1 MTAIVA
7 VSRRSQKELIDSDL
21 LSALRDDFSA
31 RAASYDEFAEFP
43 HENFRR
49 LGELGLLALV
59 VPKKFGGGSAQLTD
73 VARLI
78 GAVASGD
85 ASTALVLAMHC
96 LMHAILR
103 ERNPSIYET
112 VARAAVDGGG
122 VLNALRAEPDLGSV
136 NRGGALAT
144 VARPLANGGWR
155 INGKKAYAT
164 GSPIVSW
171 WLLYARTD
179 EPNSRVGSWLVPAR
193 ASGISYPKTWNHLG
207 MRATASHEAH
217 LVDVDV
223 GAEHLLNIINAAD
236 APAPPAVLNSWNGI
250 LLAALYDGIAL
261 AARDWARRFLL
272 DRKPSNLGAP
282 LATVPRLQ
290 SVVGE
295 IESLLLVNRTL
306 IESVALDIDAQGA
319 DPSPRPNLVKQV
331 VTENAIRVVDL
342 ALSISGNHGLDRAN
356 PLERHHRDVLCG
368 RVHAPQ
374 GDSIFTSAGKLSLGI

>member
-1 MTAIVA
+1 MSQ
-7 VSRRSQKELIDSDL
+7 VSILRPTPSKSLDSDL
-21 LSALRDDFSA
+21 LSQISLEFSG
-31 RAASYDEFAEFP
+31 RAARFDEAAEFP

-59 VPKKFGGGSAQLTD
+59 VPKQLGGSGAQLTD
-73 VARLI
+73 AARVV

-85 ASTALVLAMHC
+85 ASTALVLAMNF

-103 ERNPSIYET
+103 ERNPPIYET

-122 VLNALRAEPDLGSV
+122 ILNALRAEPELGSV
-136 NRGGALAT
+136 NRGGSLAT
-144 VARPLANGGWR
+144 VAKPLPQGGWR

-179 EPNSRVGSWLVPAR
+179 EPESRLGSWLVPAR
-193 ASGISYPKTWNHLG
+193 APGITYPQTWNHLG

-217 LVDVDV
+217 LVDVEV
-223 GAEHLLNIINAAD
+223 GADHLLSVANAAD
-236 APAPPAVLNSWNGI
+236 ISAPPPVLNSWNGI
-250 LLAALYDGIAL
+250 LLAALYDGIAH
-261 AARDWARRFLL
+261 AARDWVRRFLL
-272 DRKPSNLGAP
+272 DRTPSNLGAP

-290 SVVGE
+290 AVVGE
-295 IESLLLVNRTL
+295 IESLLLINRAL
-306 IESVALDIDAQGA
+306 IHEVAQDIDTRGA
-319 DPSPRPNLVKQV
+319 DSSPRPNLVKQV
-331 VTENAIRVVDL
+331 VTENAIKVVDL

-374 GDSIFTSAGKLSLGI
+374 GDSIFTSAGKASLGA